1 MLLLVNGKGYDVFT
15 KEIRSEVW
23 RVKNRCNHYTNR
35 KLDSKDEFSRENDLE
50 MSTASVGGNIS
61 VASSGEEFQNR
72 QYVIE
77 GGTWFS
83 LGKRHT

>member
-23 RVKNRCNHYTNR
+23 RVKNRCNHYTDRN
-35 KLDSKDEFSRENDLE
+35 LDSEDEFSGENDLE

-61 VASSGEEFQNR
+61 VASSSEEFQNR

-77 GGTWFS
+77 GGAWFS